1 MAEYRARA
9 LAGAPLPT
17 KQVNGAITDNWVE
30 SPGQGAR
37 LRRSMGQHSELLFD
51 KPLSEDFTLVV
62 KHPAELTGLAT
73 LLVDHF
79 PLYAIVRDPLAVL
92 AAWQTVDMPVNRG
105 RMPMLECFAP
115 HIKRRLDAAEDTLA
129 RQVELLRFQ
138 FQTYLSLGH
147 ERILR
152 YEELVANPQKALAPI
167 CPVVNA
173 LPPRSAHNPLRR
185 YPGLDF
191 SALAARLV
199 PILPLI
205 EEVYP
210 AFSLRWHAYLPKRT
224 MVAVDRCIVLA
235 MAPKQRTSAPA
246 ETPRIFVMGAYL
258 RAGGAHMAHEIGRV
272 VQEALGGGACYAVTC
287 DGESP
292 EASVFDYTQR
302 FDAVPRASLPNM
314 VRPNDIL
321 ICNPS
326 HSDGLVGLTHSCR
339 KLTYVQGFNT
349 FSVLDRWFDR
359 YVAVSGFVQEFL
371 ASVYGLEAPV
381 ISPFVSVP
389 SVEPPAWWNRRANSV
404 VFYLK
409 GNRATQLAL
418 LDRLRKEVGRL
429 DPTAEAAIDWAG
441 SILWAGERHQT
452 ELLGLIARHRH
463 LVALSPCEGFG
474 LVPLEAMAL
483 GATVL
488 GFEGFGGRDYMRPGI
503 NCLTRAFPNLEG
515 IAQDL
520 VDCLRG
526 PERAAE
532 IAAQGPASA
541 ARYSRHRFDEAWRRQ
556 LDAWL

>member
-1 MAEYRARA
+1 MKSDA
-9 LAGAPLPT
+9 L
-17 KQVNGAITDNWVE
+17 
-30 SPGQGAR
+30 S
-37 LRRSMGQHSELLFD
+37 RR
-51 KPLSEDFTLVV
+51 
-62 KHPAELTGLAT
+62 
-73 LLVDHF
+73 
-79 PLYAIVRDPLAVL
+79 
-92 AAWQTVDMPVNRG
+92 
-105 RMPMLECFAP
+105 
-115 HIKRRLDAAEDTLA
+115 
-129 RQVELLRFQ
+129 
-138 FQTYLSLGH
+138 
-147 ERILR
+147 
-152 YEELVANPQKALAPI
+152 
-167 CPVVNA
+167 
-173 LPPRSAHNPLRR
+173 
-185 YPGLDF
+185 
-191 SALAARLV
+191 
-199 PILPLI
+199 
-205 EEVYP
+205 
-210 AFSLRWHAYLPKRT
+210 RW
-224 MVAVDRCIVLA
+224 
-235 MAPKQRTSAPA
+235 
-246 ETPRIFVMGAYL
+246 
-258 RAGGAHMAHEIGRV
+258 
-272 VQEALGGGACYAVTC
+272 GGACYAVSC

-326 HSDGLVGLTHSCR
+326 HSDGLVGLTHPCR
-339 KLTYVQGFNT
+339 KLMYVQGFNT

-381 ISPFVSVP
+381 ISP
-389 SVEPPAWWNRRANSV
+389 
-404 VFYLK
+404 YLK

-463 LVALSPCEGFG
+463 LVASSPCEGFG

-488 GFEGFGGRDYMRPGI
+488 GFDGFGGRDYMRPGI